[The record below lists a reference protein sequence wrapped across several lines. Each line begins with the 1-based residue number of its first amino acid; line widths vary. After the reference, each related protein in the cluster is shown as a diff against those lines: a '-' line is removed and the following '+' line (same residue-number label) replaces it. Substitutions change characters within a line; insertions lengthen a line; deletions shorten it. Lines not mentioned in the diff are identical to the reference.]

1 MPAPC
6 TICQHPAR
14 EAINQDLVSGI
25 AFRVVAERY
34 SVSKAAVYRHNQGH
48 LSKPIFR
55 AQNLQDLHDA
65 DDLLAKVATLEAD
78 AKRLQGLAEDAGDLK
93 SALQAIRELVRI
105 VELQAKLVG
114 DIESSPTVNI
124 LVTAEWTAL
133 RAVILQALLPYPEAR
148 TAVSAALVQRNSNG
162 ASGNPR

>member
-1 MPAPC
+1 MPRAC

-14 EAINQDLVSGI
+14 EAINQDLVSGVS
-25 AFRVVAERY
+25 FRIVAERY
-34 SVSKAAVYRHNQGH
+34 NASPAAVFRHNQSH
-48 LSKPIFR
+48 LSKPLFR
-55 AQNLQDLHDA
+55 AHSVQDLREA
-65 DDLLAKVATLEAD
+65 DDLLAKVAALEAD

-93 SALQAIRELVRI
+93 TALQGVRELVRI

-133 RAVILQALLPYPEAR
+133 RSVLSSCVTDDSSVLTMGFFTVAML
-148 TAVSAALVQRNSNG
+148 
-162 ASGNPR
+162 